1 VFAFSNLFTADCKGL
16 QAFLF
21 RDVHRNAHFR
31 PMSVKKSY
39 GSPAS
44 GYSRSI
50 ERKLSPFGR
59 SHCKSPSSRK
69 QPSPGST
76 FTSDYLR
83 KRNDELEV
91 TGKVL
96 ASKNHAIAK
105 KLSAVESTL
114 VEAKRVIKDL
124 RRELSHQAHKT
135 AGCTRVQ
142 TKGVSPGKSSPYA
155 KKNVAAQTTPGV
167 FTKANPPQ
175 EPNLTPRPK
184 FSGRSSFRSPLDVSS
199 PPETV
204 EIPRADVSDPVIN
217 RALFANFSLPVDE
230 CGADSMHAAYE
241 KKLSIG
247 NQIVE
252 GAQKDDDE
260 DELELS
266 LASTSVL
273 SPLISEQKGSDTFGM
288 KFGAQFPPPRIPAPE
303 FGNAAFFAQF
313 STTSPRNKTA
323 PSSEADSNKFDLS
336 PPKIFADVDLAKDNI
351 PTTAVVPVV
360 QVPTRPVL
368 TSLLDCPP
376 IQGQQRVSSEDTP
389 IKLLKSPKSAHSAE
403 KVVFYLTCS
412 YKSTVTSRLSTLL
425 IV

>member
-1 VFAFSNLFTADCKGL
+1 
-16 QAFLF
+16 
-21 RDVHRNAHFR
+21 
-31 PMSVKKSY
+31 MSVKKSY
-39 GSPAS
+39 GSPAR

-50 ERKLSPFGR
+50 ETKISPFGR
-59 SHCKSPSSRK
+59 SHSKSPSRN

-142 TKGVSPGKSSPYA
+142 IKEVSHGADSPVP
-155 KKNVAAQTTPGV
+155 KRSVAAQTTPGV
-167 FTKANPPQ
+167 FTKANPPH
-175 EPNLTPRPK
+175 EPNTSPRPK

-199 PPETV
+199 PPEKIGIT
-204 EIPRADVSDPVIN
+204 RADMPETVIN
-217 RALFANFSLPVDE
+217 RALFANELLAVNESD
-230 CGADSMHAAYE
+230 ADSMHSSTQASLRAPSDE
-241 KKLSIG
+241 SLSRDENMI
-247 NQIVE
+247 
-252 GAQKDDDE
+252 AQSAERNEDE
-260 DELELS
+260 DEFELS

-273 SPLISEQKGSDTFGM
+273 SPLVSEQNGYGSLNVE
-288 KFGAQFPPPRIPAPE
+288 FGAPSPPPRIPAPE
-303 FGNAAFFAQF
+303 FGNAAFIARL
-313 STTSPRNKTA
+313 STGSLCNSSP
-323 PSSEADSNKFDLS
+323 PSSEADSNKVHAS
-336 PPKIFADVDLAKDNI
+336 PPKIFADADMAQNSIL
-351 PTTAVVPVV
+351 TTAVMPAV

-376 IQGQQRVSSEDTP
+376 ISGQLYAASDQSP
-389 IKLLKSPKSAHSAE
+389 IKLLKSPKSTRSAE
-403 KVVFYLTCS
+403 KVVYSIICYIFLRQEIKTEY
-412 YKSTVTSRLSTLL
+412 ST
-425 IV
+425 